1 MAEIKQELKEC
12 QLCHQMLPK
21 DQFYKR
27 KDRNG
32 EYNWT
37 VSYCGPCDLEKV
49 KQSKAKKPEYYKEY
63 INNYNNDYYHNNK
76 DKVRIVQKRYYY
88 NKLSPEKQE
97 KYKQK
102 LQEKYPDWVDKIC
115 K

>member
-1 MAEIKQELKEC
+1 MAENTEELKEC

-37 VSYCGPCDLEKV
+37 MSYCRTL
-49 KQSKAKKPEYYKEY
+49 KEFLR
-63 INNYNNDYYHNNK
+63 
-76 DKVRIVQKRYYY
+76 VTG
-88 NKLSPEKQE
+88 
-97 KYKQK
+97 
-102 LQEKYPDWVDKIC
+102 
-115 K
+115 